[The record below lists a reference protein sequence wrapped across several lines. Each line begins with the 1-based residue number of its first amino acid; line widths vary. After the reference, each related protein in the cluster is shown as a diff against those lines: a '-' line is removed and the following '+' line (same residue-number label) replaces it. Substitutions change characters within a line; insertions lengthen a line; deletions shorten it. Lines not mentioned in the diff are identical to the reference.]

1 MRVRSRSSQC
11 ERCRRAQSRYSY
23 DVPTSRDAP
32 CRRRFGRFPD
42 DVDRRA
48 ALSAEHSRGVSQNR
62 TKFTYG
68 IDRYY
73 DPSTDQFLSVDPLVA
88 ETGQP
93 YAFTGDDPL
102 NATDPDGMMGTCGGQ
117 SGDCVQNGTGG
128 HPVISNPQTST
139 PGQTVP
145 IVIPGPTATFVGG
158 YATVS
163 IQPSV
168 TISGPNPS
176 PNFSFT
182 VGGGISLNDGQ
193 ASISG
198 TTTALEVLGQN
209 CDVQVAP
216 LTFQCTVN
224 TKTVQEG
231 LDKLQ
236 GQVVATGQFHNSSF
250 TPNPEA
256 EKVGASAGALV
267 ILWWL
272 LKPICAPAGPL
283 VLAC

>member
-1 MRVRSRSSQC
+1 MYDVTFEGYVAVLMDSTSTSHGKRASRF
-11 ERCRRAQSRYSY
+11 ENVCRRQGGDSNH
-23 DVPTSRDAP
+23 
-32 CRRRFGRFPD
+32 
-42 DVDRRA
+42 RRA
-48 ALSAEHSRGVSQNR
+48 RSGGVRRPCTATRANGGR
-62 TKFTYG
+62 V
-68 IDRYY
+68 DRYY
-73 DPSTDQFLSVDPLVA
+73 DPSTDQFLSVDPDVA

-250 TPNPEA
+250 TPNPEV